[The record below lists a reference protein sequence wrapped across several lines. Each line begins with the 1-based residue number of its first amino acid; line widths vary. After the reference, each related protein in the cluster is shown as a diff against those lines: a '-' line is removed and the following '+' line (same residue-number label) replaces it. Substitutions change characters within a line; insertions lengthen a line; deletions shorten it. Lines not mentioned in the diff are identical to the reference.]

1 MICYIILLFSYCFP
15 HFAERFRKEAD
26 APESGVQTV
35 YVSDGGETRE
45 LDMAEYLTGVVAAEM
60 PASFETEALKA
71 QAVAARTF
79 TQKRRQSAKH
89 EHADVCADSACCQAW
104 SSEAALRE
112 RFGADYDTYAE
123 KARAAVEAT
132 RGEVLLY
139 DGVLIDATYFSCSGG
154 RTEDAAAV
162 WGAEVPYLQ
171 SVKSYGEENALRY
184 ASEKRF
190 TPEALRA
197 ALGGAVLSGSP
208 SAWFSDVTYTEGGGV
223 NTMRIGQTCYTG
235 TELRRLLGLNSTCFR
250 VSADEDGVT
259 FHVLGYGHRVGM
271 SQYGAD
277 YMARQGYDY
286 RTILQYYYR
295 GAELKKA
302 DE

>member
-1 MICYIILLFSYCFP
+1 MKQILISGLASLLAILLLPCGV
-15 HFAERFRKEAD
+15 RREAPQARD
-26 APESGVQTV
+26 IVILHELALPAADEQPEAAPASPEETV
-35 YVSDGGETRE
+35 CLLTGDTIET
-45 LDMAEYLTGVVAAEM
+45 LPLSAYLTGVVLSEM
-60 PASFETEALKA
+60 PPEFAPEALKA

-104 SSEAALRE
+104 SSD
-112 RFGADYDTYAE
+112 GA
-123 KARAAVEAT
+123 
-132 RGEVLLY
+132 
-139 DGVLIDATYFSCSGG
+139 LIDATYFSCSGS

-171 SVKSYGEENALRY
+171 SVESYGEENALRY

-197 ALGGAVLSGSP
+197 ALGGAALTGSP

-223 NTMRIGQTCYTG
+223 NTMKIGQTCYTG